1 MDTRRKHQYSFHIM
15 PNLFINFMLLN
26 LLSQNMNSTESAYV
40 NMYYYRAEN
49 WVETSHIF
57 CPVCFGFVTFCEE
70 RVRASIK
77 CFWQMSTERE
87 RHFSLAMLMV
97 VAKQIREYT
106 PPPLPSKNSTLSH
119 PALPR
124 RDILQIISCRME
136 KLKFI
141 KEDHFRKHIEVI

>member
-1 MDTRRKHQYSFHIM
+1 
-15 PNLFINFMLLN
+15 
-26 LLSQNMNSTESAYV
+26 MNSTESAYV

-97 VAKQIREYT
+97 VAKQIRENT
-106 PPPLPSKNSTLSH
+106 PPPPSIEKQYPLPSSAT
-119 PALPR
+119 
-124 RDILQIISCRME
+124 
-136 KLKFI
+136 
-141 KEDHFRKHIEVI
+141 KERHSVDH